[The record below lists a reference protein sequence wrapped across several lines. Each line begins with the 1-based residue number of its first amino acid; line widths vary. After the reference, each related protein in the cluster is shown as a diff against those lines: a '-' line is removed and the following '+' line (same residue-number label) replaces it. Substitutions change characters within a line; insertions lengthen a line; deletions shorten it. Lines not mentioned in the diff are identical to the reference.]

1 MEINNNK
8 TAYQKGSELEEAVK
22 LLEQTILKSKPGLKD
37 APFLIESKKIIV
49 KNGVRNEIDVYVE
62 IDLGH
67 GYKSVFI
74 FECKNWKDP
83 VGKNDIII
91 FSEKI
96 KLTNSQKGYFVAEK
110 FTKDARNQ
118 AITDERIELLELT
131 INEAKK
137 RGFSYISG
145 SRNPENVRAIKLHNY
160 FGFKKVFRVHYHPK
174 FTRDIIILELRFR
187 GKVIGKILG
196 FFNTRVG
203 NLLLSI
209 SLRVGKSL
217 FPLFLTYVPD
227 EYPDVDILHM
237 IRTFE
242 KINTIYD

>member
-1 MEINNNK
+1 MKIVDVND
-8 TAYQKGSELEEAVK
+8 ELVEKLRESGLSVAGFRSLEKCKFWAIEE
-22 LLEQTILKSKPGLKD
+22 KD
-37 APFLIESKKIIV
+37 DKII
-49 KNGVRNEIDVYVE
+49 GV
-62 IDLGH
+62 G
-67 GYKSVFI
+67 GMGGI
-74 FECKNWKDP
+74 FNVP
-83 VGKNDIII
+83 ALLIN
-91 FSEKI
+91 
-96 KLTNSQKGYFVAEK
+96 EK
-110 FTKDARNQ
+110 FQGQGLGKK
-118 AITDERIELLELT
+118 LLELT

-145 SRNPENVRAIKLHNY
+145 SRNPENVRAIKLHDY

-187 GKVIGKILG
+187 GKVVGKILG

-242 KINTIYD
+242 KINN